1 MKRLISISLAIF
13 TTLCLLVATERRA
26 WGYVDPGT
34 GLLALQ
40 SIASALAAVGYLL
53 RRRIKALFKWKNAEA
68 NSAPQ
73 VVTKESKSTNPA

>member
-13 TTLCLLVATERRA
+13 TSFCLLVATERRA

-40 SIASALAAVGYLL
+40 SITSVMAAFGYLL
-53 RRRIKALFKWKNAEA
+53 RRRIKALFTGKNTD
-68 NSAPQ
+68 NKAPLP
-73 VVTKESKSTNPA
+73 VATKESKSTNPA